1 MRGWLQTLVKD
12 GDDVRSLVVA
22 VTGDRCV
29 VIVMVWVGLAWAML
43 RDWQRGVVVIPQA
56 VLVAKCELRNK
67 SVMEEVS

>member
-29 VIVMVWVGLAWAML
+29 VIVMVWARLARAML
-43 RDWQRGVVVIPQA
+43 RDWQLRGGS
-56 VLVAKCELRNK
+56 N
-67 SVMEEVS
+67 SVGSVGREV